1 MCSGHHDFKSELYS
15 QGLGNE
21 GCVNLLFW
29 WEAPPWRCSRRLL
42 PARRDEGRRALLWST
57 FAPSDEVTQDFWG
70 VGRTTLL
77 PEFSLYSLACLNCHF
92 RSVSCTPSSWLP
104 LAQAH
109 HIPACRSLC
118 SAVLTARNA
127 FPELCTEKSCHL
139 CSPSPQERD
148 CSLCPPL
155 GHVVLLPELTPALNY

>member
-70 VGRTTLL
+70 VGRTRFFQNSVYTPWPASTVTSGLFLAHPHHGFPLPKLTIFQPAGAFARLFSQLGMRSLNSALRNLATSALL
-77 PEFSLYSLACLNCHF
+77 PHRKGIA
-92 RSVSCTPSSWLP
+92 PSALP
-104 LAQAH
+104 LATW
-109 HIPACRSLC
+109 S
-118 SAVLTARNA
+118 
-127 FPELCTEKSCHL
+127 SCQSSHL
-139 CSPSPQERD
+139 P
-148 CSLCPPL
+148 
-155 GHVVLLPELTPALNY
+155 